1 MLPLAVAI
9 IPAPA
14 GRIVISAAIAI
25 FLLSGC
31 MSTTDITGSI
41 RNAPVLPTASA
52 DLRQFS
58 DEWGRRYDANPADRT
73 AGLTYARALRSLTQ
87 YAQAVAVLQ
96 NLSIKYPNDMEVLGA
111 YGKALADAGRLQEAA
126 EVLQRAHTPERPNP
140 SILSTQGSVADQLG
154 DHEEAQRF
162 YLAAL
167 KLRPDSASILSNL
180 GLSYALSKRL
190 SEAEAT
196 SRQAAA
202 SAGADVRVRQNL
214 ALILALQGKFDEAEQ
229 VSRRD
234 LSQMDAAANVAAIRQ
249 MISQSNT
256 WRDIQSLG
264 GNKAAKRHGA

>member
-1 MLPLAVAI
+1 MLPLAVAMLS
-9 IPAPA
+9 AHA
-14 GRIVISAAIAI
+14 GRMVTAAA
-25 FLLSGC
+25 LATVVLSGC
-31 MSTTDITGSI
+31 TSTTDITGSI
-41 RNAPVLPTASA
+41 RGAPVLPAAPA
-52 DLRQFS
+52 DLRTFA
-58 DEWGRRYDANPADRT
+58 DEWGRRYEANPADKT

-96 NLSIKYPNDMEVLGA
+96 NLSIKHQNDMEVLGA
-111 YGKALADAGRLQEAA
+111 YGKALADGGRLQEAA

-140 SILSTQGSVADQLG
+140 GILSAQGSVADQLG

-162 YLAAL
+162 YQAAL
-167 KLRPDSASILSNL
+167 KLQPDSPSILSNL

-190 SEAEAT
+190 SEAETT

-202 SAGADVRVRQNL
+202 SAGADMRVRQNL

-234 LSQMDAAANVAAIRQ
+234 LSQIDAAANVAAIRQ

-256 WRDIQSLG
+256 WRDIQTLG
-264 GNKAAKRHGA
+264 GKKASNKGA

>member
-1 MLPLAVAI
+1 MQRLAVAM
-9 IPAPA
+9 IPCPA
-14 GRIVISAAIAI
+14 GRVVAAATVAI
-25 FLLSGC
+25 LLLGGC
-31 MSTTDITGSI
+31 TSTVDITGTI
-41 RNAPVLPTASA
+41 RSAPVLPTASA

-58 DEWGRRYDANPADRT
+58 EDWGRRYEANPADKM

-96 NLSIKYPNDMEVLGA
+96 NLSIKHPNDMEVLGA
-111 YGKALADAGRLQEAA
+111 YGKALADAGRLAEAA

-140 SILSTQGSVADQLG
+140 SVLSAQGSVADELG
-154 DHEEAQRF
+154 DHEQAQRF

-167 KLRPDSASILSNL
+167 KLQPDSAPILSNL

-202 SAGADVRVRQNL
+202 STNADMRVRQNL

-234 LSQMDAAANVAAIRQ
+234 LTPMDAAANVAAIRQ

-256 WRDIQSLG
+256 WRDIENLG
-264 GNKAAKRHGA
+264 GKKPAKKQGA